1 MKVRA
6 LGLIFIIG
14 VLLLAGC
21 GKKEIQGAQNWPV
34 KDFTYTNQDGKS
46 FGSKNL
52 KGKVWVADF
61 VFTSCVDVCPPMTSN
76 MASLQKKVKEA
87 GIKNVEYVSFSVDP
101 TVDKPET
108 LKNYGGRFGVD
119 FKNWNFL
126 TGYSQ
131 EEIETKAMK
140 EFKMIVKK
148 PQEGDQV
155 IHGTDFFLINQE
167 GKIQKY
173 YTGLQEIPYDKIID
187 DIKTLQ

>member
-1 MKVRA
+1 
-6 LGLIFIIG
+6 
-14 VLLLAGC
+14 
-21 GKKEIQGAQNWPV
+21 
-34 KDFTYTNQDGKS
+34 
-46 FGSKNL
+46 
-52 KGKVWVADF
+52 
-61 VFTSCVDVCPPMTSN
+61 

-173 YTGLQEIPYDKIID
+173 YTGLQEIPYDEIID